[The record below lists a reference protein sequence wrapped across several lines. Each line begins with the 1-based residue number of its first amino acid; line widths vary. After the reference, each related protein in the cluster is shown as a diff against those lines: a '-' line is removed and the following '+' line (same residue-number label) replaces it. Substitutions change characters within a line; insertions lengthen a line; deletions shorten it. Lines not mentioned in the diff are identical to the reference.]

1 MYEAKLTVKFD
12 SKYTRNSYSSY
23 ETDSLPE
30 EHFTFEVP
38 AEDLNSTQV
47 FGLFRK
53 VMLTMGYDENVIA
66 SGMMSTV
73 FNPDGDEKLMR
84 KLCDEYDLIMAE
96 DFGQQLQEEVKK
108 QVEIEKELMR
118 VKKGPM
124 GTVMGDLSDDNM
136 PPWGHSDMEAL
147 ANTSN
152 DVWEITDPHGT
163 IVTNGDTSNHPSWE
177 DRYWSLY
184 RRFQKFAR
192 FTDEELNWMVENHKS
207 IHAAPGSYR
216 KLYQENLDLKAK
228 LSRLENP
235 DAPQYTDEEIDA
247 MSYEEHVSSEALA
260 AMCSEESGMN

>member
-1 MYEAKLTVKFD
+1 MTYEAKLTVKFD
-12 SKYTRNSYSSY
+12 SKYTLNSYSSY

-53 VMLTMGYDENVIA
+53 VMLTMGYAENVIA
-66 SGMMSTV
+66 FGMMSTV

-84 KLCDEYDLIMAE
+84 KLCEEYDLTMNE
-96 DFGQQLQEEVKK
+96 DVAKKVQEEVQK
-108 QVEIEKELMR
+108 QVEIEKELAR

-124 GTVMGDLSDDNM
+124 GTVSD
-136 PPWGHSDMEAL
+136 
-147 ANTSN
+147 

-163 IVTNGDTSNHPSWE
+163 VVTNGDTSNHPSWE
-177 DRYWSLY
+177 
-184 RRFQKFAR
+184 
-192 FTDEELNWMVENHKS
+192 ES
-207 IHAAPGSYR
+207 IHAALGSYR
-216 KLYQENLDLKAK
+216 KMYQENLDLKAK

-247 MSYEEHVSSEALA
+247 MSYEE
-260 AMCSEESGMN
+260 SGMN

>member
-1 MYEAKLTVKFD
+1 MTYEAKLTVKFD
-12 SKYTRNSYSSY
+12 SKYTLNSYSSY

-47 FGLFRK
+47 FGLFKK

-84 KLCDEYDLIMAE
+84 KLCDEYELIMAE
-96 DFGQQLQEEVKK
+96 DFGQKVQEEVKK

-118 VKKGPM
+118 VQKGPM
-124 GTVMGDLSDDNM
+124 GTVSEG
-136 PPWGHSDMEAL
+136 
-147 ANTSN
+147 
-152 DVWEITDPHGT
+152 VWEITDPHGT
-163 IVTNGDTSNHPSWE
+163 VVTNGDTSNHPSWE
-177 DRYWSLY
+177 DRYWSIY

-207 IHAAPGSYR
+207 IHAAPDTYR

-235 DAPQYTDEEIDA
+235 DAPYYTDEEI
-247 MSYEEHVSSEALA
+247 E
-260 AMCSEESGMN
+260 AMCSEEEWVNGKYVGKTHDDGVS

>member
-1 MYEAKLTVKFD
+1 MTYEAKLKVQFT
-12 SKYTRNSYSSY
+12 SKYTLSAYSSY

-30 EHFTFEVP
+30 ENYTFEVP

-53 VMLTMGYDENVIA
+53 VMLTMGYDENVMA

-84 KLCDEYDLIMAE
+84 KMCEEYDLIMAE
-96 DFGQQLQEEVKK
+96 DFGQKVQEEVQK
-108 QVEIEKELMR
+108 QLEIEKELAR

-124 GTVMGDLSDDNM
+124 GTVPD
-136 PPWGHSDMEAL
+136 
-147 ANTSN
+147 

-184 RRFQKFAR
+184 RRFQKFTR

-207 IHAAPGSYR
+207 IHAAPDTYR

-235 DAPQYTDEEIDA
+235 DAPQLY
-247 MSYEEHVSSEALA
+247 
-260 AMCSEESGMN
+260 